1 MRSETA
7 MLIASAAT
15 HLDKMQ
21 QQHLHSG
28 PAATAQHRVVP
39 PGLAVLESGYQLE
52 HLLQKDSA
60 CEG

>member
-1 MRSETA
+1 
-7 MLIASAAT
+7 
-15 HLDKMQ
+15 
-21 QQHLHSG
+21 
-28 PAATAQHRVVP
+28 VP